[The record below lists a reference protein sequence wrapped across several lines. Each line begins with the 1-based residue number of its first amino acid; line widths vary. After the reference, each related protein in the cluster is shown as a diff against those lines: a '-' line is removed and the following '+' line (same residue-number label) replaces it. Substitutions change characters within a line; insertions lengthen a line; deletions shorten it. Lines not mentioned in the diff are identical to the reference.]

1 MIKNFFYFILKAFFV
16 LKIFK
21 NLSSLFGH
29 VAKNGLIRN
38 IRLTSK
44 SMTSKPGQETI
55 VILPN
60 ISRSKDNQRMN
71 FGQLIEY
78 NKRKKFSVEPMLKIR
93 QGE

>member
-1 MIKNFFYFILKAFFV
+1 MIKKIFYFILKAFFV

-38 IRLTSK
+38 KRLTSK
-44 SMTSKPGQETI
+44 SMTSKPGQVTI
-55 VILPN
+55 VILLN
-60 ISRSKDNQRMN
+60 ISRSKDNQKMN

-78 NKRKKFSVEPMLKIR
+78 NKRKNFLQNPC
-93 QGE
+93 